1 MNRHEFYDNLNKFHA
16 LSHSGNYKYYHKIDL
31 PDGKARYFYTKAEW
45 DAYQREL
52 STKKNTDQKLS
63 ADTLKKIEQQKQFK
77 ANYNK
82 NAEAAKHE
90 GDRWNKKEEKLEPKY
105 NEKELNNMINEINRK
120 YADEYKEY
128 EKECYQKADELHEE
142 QKKIAKEYDIELER
156 IASEWYDAN
165 KLLGNNYQNK
175 YNNASSGEEA
185 EAIEKEYKEKKE
197 ELRQKYSDKY
207 DAVEKEGKAK
217 IADMDEQLEKFG
229 DDLENKAKELDEK
242 RMKEIKGLYK

>member
-63 ADTLKKIEQQKQFK
+63 ADTLKKIEQQKQLK

-90 GDRWNKKEEKLEPKY
+90 GDRWNNKKP
-105 NEKELNNMINEINRK
+105 INDKKVDSSKIEEINRK
-120 YADEYKEY
+120 YADEYKQY
-128 EKECYQKADELHEE
+128 EKECYQKADELKEE
-142 QKKIAKEYDIELER
+142 QKKIGKEYDIELEK
-156 IASEWYDAN
+156 IASEWHDAD
-165 KLLGNNYQNK
+165 KLLGHNYQNK
-175 YNNASSGEEA
+175 YDNASTGEEA
-185 EAIEKEYKEKKE
+185 DAIKQEYKEKKE

-217 IADMDEQLEKFG
+217 IADIDKELENLSNDLEK
-229 DDLENKAKELDEK
+229 EAKELDEN